1 MRPARPLALIA
12 VAAAAVWLAAAWV
25 PARATTPEQVGVAR
39 GHGEETRELFQRA
52 HRFVEGWLK
61 HRDPASGLFPQNL
74 SSPLWTPEN
83 SAADNYPFM
92 VITCYLTDPQ
102 LLAGAMT
109 DILHSEIRLT
119 TRVGALPDTFSFP
132 KQAFEREKTDWP
144 RLVFGSAEY
153 CKDGLLPVAELMG
166 RSEWFSRLRAMTADV
181 CDTAK
186 VETQF
191 GRIPDDG
198 AEVNGEFME
207 VLARLYPATGDLR
220 FLQMALRMGDA
231 YFLEVLPANGYLPC
245 HFWDFAAHQPRT
257 TVLRLIDHGS
267 EIVGG
272 LSEVYALALRYAPD
286 KAKQY
291 AEPMRRMMGVLLDH
305 CRNQDGLWFVE
316 VDTKTLRGGGAV
328 PDTWGYVFNAVYTYS
343 MLTGDERCRDAVE
356 QGLRAV
362 CKIDE
367 WPGGA
372 DSYADSIESAVV
384 LLNRIDVP
392 ETWEWVD
399 RITAKMSAI
408 QKPDGIIE
416 GWHGDGNVARTW
428 LMVALA
434 KTGGTHAAPWRPD
447 LRVGATQT
455 EEGLLVSVRADQEWS
470 GRLFFDYPR
479 HREHLNLDPNYP
491 RLNEYPEW
499 SPVED
504 GSLYTVTPSP
514 SREGAGG
521 EAAAVDGGVLRRG
534 LPIEVPAG
542 GEWLAAI
549 KLVGPP
555 PHGIAPLE
563 INGPAWGA
571 GTGDVAL
578 TFEVRN
584 TSPALVKVDLS
595 STWGTLHPDHLT
607 LGSQANAT
615 VTLRGSVTADA
626 EAVITA
632 RTSPAAPS
640 VAHAIQ
646 LLVDGNTTDYQDLSG
661 SNTYQGEEYWWL
673 NDGELTLRL
682 HVEPGKAHT
691 VSFYWG
697 CKNDTRSAKM
707 TIAGE
712 TQTVAQSGYQGFRWY
727 DVEVPAGKVTGDV
740 LEVRLSKPDTG
751 SASFV
756 GRVKVRRQ

>member
-1 MRPARPLALIA
+1 MRPARPLISTAMAIIA
-12 VAAAAVWLAAAWV
+12 VWSAAASA
-25 PARATTPEQVGVAR
+25 PARGATPEQVEVAR
-39 GHGEETRELFQRA
+39 RHGEETRELFQRA

-61 HRDPASGLFPQNL
+61 HRDPVSGLIPQNL

-92 VITCYLTDPQ
+92 VVTCYLTDPQ

-132 KQAFEREKTDWP
+132 KQAFERQRIDWP

-166 RSEWFSRLRAMTADV
+166 RTEWFSRLRAMAADV

-207 VLARLYPATGDLR
+207 VLARLYSATSDLR
-220 FLQMALRMGDA
+220 FLQMALKMGDA
-231 YFLEVLPANGYLPC
+231 YFLEVLPGNGYLPC
-245 HFWDFAAHQPRT
+245 HSWDFNAHQPRT

-267 EIVGG
+267 EIIGG
-272 LSEVYALALRYAPD
+272 LSEVYALASRHAPE

-291 AEPMRRMMGVLLDH
+291 AEPMRRMIGMLLDH

-316 VDTKTLRGGGAV
+316 VDTKTLKGGGGV
-328 PDTWGYVFNAVYTYS
+328 PDTWGYVFNAVYTYG
-343 MLTGDERCRDAVE
+343 MLTGEAPYREAVE
-356 QGLRAV
+356 QALRSI
-362 CKIDE
+362 CKIND
-367 WPGGA
+367 WNGA
-372 DSYADSIESAVV
+372 DAYADSIESAVV

-392 ETWEWVD
+392 ETWRWVD
-399 RITAKMSAI
+399 RMTAMMSAI

-428 LMVALA
+428 VMVALA
-434 KTGGTHAAPWRPD
+434 KTGGTHAVPWRPD
-447 LRVGATQT
+447 LRVGAAQT
-455 EEGLLVSVRADQEWS
+455 EQGLLVSVRADQEWS

-521 EAAAVDGGVLRRG
+521 EAAVVDGGVLRRG
-534 LPIEVPAG
+534 LPVKAPAG
-542 GEWLAAI
+542 GEWLATVR
-549 KLVGPP
+549 LVGPP
-555 PHGIAPLE
+555 PHGIAQLE
-563 INGPAWGA
+563 INGPAWKA
-571 GTGDVAL
+571 GTGNVGL
-578 TFEVRN
+578 PLEVCN
-584 TSPALVKVDLS
+584 TSPAPAKVDLS

-607 LGSQANAT
+607 LEPRARAT
-615 VTLRGSVTADA
+615 TTLRGTVTADA
-626 EAVITA
+626 EAIVTA
-632 RTSPAAPS
+632 RTGPGAPS
-640 VAHAIQ
+640 VAHTVQ
-646 LLVDGNTTDYQDLSG
+646 LLTDESITDYQDLSG
-661 SNTYQGEEYWWL
+661 SNTYQGEDYWWL
-673 NDGELTLRL
+673 NDGDLTLRL
-682 HVEPGKAHT
+682 HVERGKAHT
-691 VSFYWG
+691 LSFYWG

-712 TQTVAQSGYQGFRWY
+712 TQTVTQSGHQGFKWY
-727 DVEVPAGKVTGDV
+727 DMEVPADKVTGDV
-740 LEVRLSKPDTG
+740 LEVRLTKPDTG

-756 GRVKVRRQ
+756 GRVRVR